1 MNEVVAVIYKA
12 VADGRYVGTCRDL
25 QEVYSDEFVEADT
38 FAFFR
43 NLMALAILPLFA
55 VAKATK
61 QLEDPIGDLPAVNPQ
76 TVIQRRCES
85 IMSDLLQKHDKEL
98 YRWLETKHQVPQVFL
113 LRWIRLLFCREFSLE
128 QSLEIWTAI
137 FDDAFQHGIASLPL
151 TDYFAIAMMQHIR
164 DELLRADQSGC
175 MKLLMHYPCQQNVA
189 PLIVRANTLRT
200 PTLRYLANSMVIRSH
215 LIGFVSFY

>member
-1 MNEVVAVIYKA
+1 MQRRFGK
-12 VADGRYVGTCRDL
+12 GRGISPHAILRFPHSSALKTFGT
-25 QEVYSDEFVEADT
+25 QYSDEFVEADT

-189 PLIVRANTLRT
+189 PLIVRAHFADSDVALSREFNG
-200 PTLRYLANSMVIRSH
+200 Y
-215 LIGFVSFY
+215 